1 MKKALLT
8 ALALGLSVAGFAQE
22 SAQPKQEKPQAPEV
36 KQQKE
41 MPPHGKGMHRRG
53 PGMHQGKG
61 MHRRG
66 PGMMGGNRSEMT
78 AKIEFPQEWEAI
90 EKQRKELLAKARE
103 KMKEYREAVKK
114 YRESKDEASL
124 KIIKESLGKR
134 YDYFVNQ
141 YKEITEKAS
150 KDEKAG
156 PMAERLKARM
166 EPMIAEGK
174 DKWIEKQIQRILTPR
189 KRGPRKEGK
198 APAPAQAPADE
209 KK

>member
-22 SAQPKQEKPQAPEV
+22 SAQPKQEKPQAPEF
-36 KQQKE
+36 KHQKE
-41 MPPHGKGMHRRG
+41 MPPRGKGMH
-53 PGMHQGKG
+53 PGKG

-78 AKIEFPQEWEAI
+78 AKIEFPQEWAAL

-103 KMKEYREAVKK
+103 KMKEYRAAVKK

-150 KDEKAG
+150 KDQKAG
-156 PMAERLKARM
+156 PMAEKLKARM

-174 DKWIEKQIQRILTPR
+174 DKWIEKQIQQILTPR
-189 KRGPRKEGK
+189 KRGPRKGGK
-198 APAPAQAPADE
+198 APAPAPAPADE

>member
-22 SAQPKQEKPQAPEV
+22 SAQPAQEKPQTPEV

-41 MPPHGKGMHRRG
+41 MPPRGKGMHPGKGMHRRG
-53 PGMHQGKG
+53 PG
-61 MHRRG
+61 
-66 PGMMGGNRSEMT
+66 GNRGEMM
-78 AKIEFPQEWEAI
+78 AKIEFPQEWAAI
-90 EKQRKELLAKARE
+90 EKQRQELLAKARE

-150 KDEKAG
+150 KDQKAG

>member
-8 ALALGLSVAGFAQE
+8 ALALGLSVAGFSQE
-22 SAQPKQEKPQAPEV
+22 SAQPAQEKPQTPEF
-36 KQQKE
+36 KQQKG
-41 MPPHGKGMHRRG
+41 MPSHGRKMHRRS
-53 PGMHQGKG
+53 PRM
-61 MHRRG
+61 RE
-66 PGMMGGNRSEMT
+66 GNSSEMT

-114 YRESKDEASL
+114 YRDSKDEASL
-124 KIIKESLGKR
+124 KIIKDSLGKR
-134 YDYFVNQ
+134 YDYFVDQ
-141 YKEITEKAS
+141 YKKITEKAS
-150 KDEKAG
+150 TDQKAG
-156 PMAERLKARM
+156 PMAEKLKTRM

-174 DKWIEKQIQRILTPR
+174 DKWVEKQIQRLLAPR

-198 APAPAQAPADE
+198 APATAPAPAPADE

>member
-22 SAQPKQEKPQAPEV
+22 SAQPTQEKPQTPEV

-41 MPPHGKGMHRRG
+41 MPPRGKGMHRR
-53 PGMHQGKG
+53 
-61 MHRRG
+61 RG
-66 PGMMGGNRSEMT
+66 PGMKGGNSAEMT
-78 AKIEFPQEWEAI
+78 AKIEFPQEWAAV
-90 EKQRKELLAKARE
+90 EKQRQELLAKARE
-103 KMKEYREAVKK
+103 KMKEFRSAVKK
-114 YRESKDEASL
+114 YRETKDEASL
-124 KIIKESLGKR
+124 KIIKEFLGKQ

-141 YKEITEKAS
+141 YKEISEKAS

-156 PMAERLKARM
+156 PMAEKLKARM